1 MKYLI
6 LFFVIMSKCLSI
18 AGANGSGG
26 ANSLGG
32 KMIESYIKEPNK
44 LRGYSMFYVQ
54 LNILKNKSPD
64 LYAVL
69 SEGLSNSTWYFIPGS
84 LKELSINVTGIPF
97 GSDQTAIQVFKT
109 REIWVDQNK
118 YDSLESDNERATAIA
133 HEALLAGLNSFLKK
147 RHKEVILGAGVVNE
161 PYSDEYFVFRTGET
175 MPDIKSIIRPT
186 ASMIMSPNLTEMK
199 PSELLSNL
207 ERFGWNLKNERQVV
221 CTQGRPLYRPDI
233 FSFLLAGSKKV
244 FSCTE
249 MLPYK

>member
-1 MKYLI
+1 M
-6 LFFVIMSKCLSI
+6 SI

-44 LRGYSMFYVQ
+44 LPGYSMFYAQ

-64 LYAVL
+64 LHAVL
-69 SEGLSNSTWYFIPGS
+69 LEGLRNSTWYFIPSS

-109 REIWVDQNK
+109 REIWIDQNK
-118 YDSLESDNERATAIA
+118 YDSLESDFERATVIA

-147 RHKEVILGAGVVNE
+147 RHREVLLGAGETSE
-161 PYSDEYFVFRTGET
+161 PYGDEYFVFQTGET

-186 ASMIMSPNLTEMK
+186 ASMIISSNLTEIT
-199 PSELLSNL
+199 PNELLLKL
-207 ERFGWNLKNERQVV
+207 ENFGWNLKNERQVV

-233 FSFLLAGSKKV
+233 FSFLFAGSKKV

-249 MLPYK
+249 MLRYK